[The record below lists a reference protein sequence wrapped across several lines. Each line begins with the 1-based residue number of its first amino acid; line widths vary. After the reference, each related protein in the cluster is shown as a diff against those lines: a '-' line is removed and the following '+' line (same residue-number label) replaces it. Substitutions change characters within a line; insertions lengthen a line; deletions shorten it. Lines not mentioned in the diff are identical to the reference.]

1 MIGRELKLISG
12 NANRALA
19 NEISY
24 ALGIDLCDA
33 AVTRFSDGEVR
44 VRIRETVRGSDVF
57 IIQPTCPPVNDHL
70 MELLILIDALR
81 RASARSVIAV
91 IPYYGYARQD
101 RKHTGRVPIT
111 ARLVANLLETAG
123 ADRILTMDLHAGQI
137 QGFFNIPVDNLQA
150 DPIFAKHYR
159 EELAD
164 SVDAMIVAPDAGG
177 AVRARL
183 LAERVDLPLALLEK
197 RRSADGSQVRV
208 VNVIGDVTGKR
219 AILVDD
225 IVSSGST
232 LILAANALL
241 EHGAT
246 EVYAYC
252 THGVFSGNALDALAQ
267 SPLKKV
273 VVTNTIFPHQQAEKS
288 DIVDYIPVG
297 EHLAKS
303 IRRIFENKSVSHLF
317 PHF

>member
-1 MIGRELKLISG
+1 MIGRELKLLCG
-12 NANRALA
+12 NANHPLTE
-19 NEISY
+19 EISY

-33 AVTRFSDGEVR
+33 AVDRFSDGEVR
-44 VRIRETVRGSDVF
+44 VRIRETVRGADVF
-57 IIQPTCPPVNDHL
+57 VIQPTCPPVNDHL
-70 MELLILIDALR
+70 MELLIIIDALR
-81 RASARSVIAV
+81 RASARKVIAV

-123 ADRILTMDLHAGQI
+123 ADRVLTMDLHVGQI

-150 DPIFAKHYR
+150 APIFANYYR
-159 EELAD
+159 EHDAD
-164 SVDAMIVAPDAGG
+164 GGKTIIVSPDAGG

-183 LAERVDLPLALLEK
+183 LAERLDLPIAILEK
-197 RRSADGSQVRV
+197 RRSADGSQVQV
-208 VNVIGDVTGKR
+208 VNVIGDVSGKR
-219 AILVDD
+219 AVLVDD

-232 LILAANALL
+232 LVLAANALL

-246 EVYAYC
+246 EVHAYC

-273 VVTNTIFPHQQAEKS
+273 VVTNTISQEQAEKS
-288 DIVDYIPVG
+288 DIVEYIPVG
-297 EHLAKS
+297 EHLAKT

-317 PHF
+317 PHY

>member
-1 MIGRELKLISG
+1 MIGRELKLLCG
-12 NANRALA
+12 NANHPLTE
-19 NEISY
+19 EISY

-33 AVTRFSDGEVR
+33 AVDRFSDGEVR
-44 VRIRETVRGSDVF
+44 VRIRETVRGADVF
-57 IIQPTCPPVNDHL
+57 VIQPTCPPVNDHL
-70 MELLILIDALR
+70 MELLIIIDALR
-81 RASARSVIAV
+81 RASARKVIAV

-123 ADRILTMDLHAGQI
+123 ADRVLTMDLHVGQI

-150 DPIFAKHYR
+150 APIFANYYR
-159 EELAD
+159 EHDAD
-164 SVDAMIVAPDAGG
+164 GGKTIIVSPDAGG

-183 LAERVDLPLALLEK
+183 LAERLDLPIAILEK
-197 RRSADGSQVRV
+197 RRSADGSQVQV
-208 VNVIGDVTGKR
+208 VNVIGDVSGKR
-219 AILVDD
+219 AVLVDD

-232 LILAANALL
+232 LVLAANALL

-273 VVTNTIFPHQQAEKS
+273 VVTNTISREQAEKS
-288 DIVDYIPVG
+288 DIVEYIPVG
-297 EHLAKS
+297 EHLAKT

-317 PHF
+317 PHY

>member
-1 MIGRELKLISG
+1 MIGRELKLLCG
-12 NANRALA
+12 NANHPLTE
-19 NEISY
+19 EISY

-33 AVTRFSDGEVR
+33 AVDRFSDGEVR
-44 VRIRETVRGSDVF
+44 VRIRETVRGADVF
-57 IIQPTCPPVNDHL
+57 VIQPTCPPVNDHL
-70 MELLILIDALR
+70 MELLIIIDALR
-81 RASARSVIAV
+81 RASARKVIAV

-123 ADRILTMDLHAGQI
+123 ADRVLTMDLHVGQI

-150 DPIFAKHYR
+150 APIFANYYR
-159 EELAD
+159 EHDAD
-164 SVDAMIVAPDAGG
+164 GGKTIIVSPDAGG

-183 LAERVDLPLALLEK
+183 LAERLDLPIAILEK
-197 RRSADGSQVRV
+197 RRSADGSQVQV
-208 VNVIGDVTGKR
+208 VNVIGDVSGKR
-219 AILVDD
+219 AVLVDD

-232 LILAANALL
+232 LVLAANALL

-246 EVYAYC
+246 EVHAYC

-273 VVTNTIFPHQQAEKS
+273 VVTNTISQGQAEKS
-288 DIVDYIPVG
+288 DIVEYIPVG
-297 EHLAKS
+297 EHLAKT

-317 PHF
+317 PHY